1 MMGKVSLGICGN
13 GACGTCGRTALI
25 LSGYYQYIPPPLHGR
40 QKKVEC
46 LFCDLCT
53 PCKKPWSCMIIFSMT
68 TYQKKK
74 KNSMAS
80 S

>member
-1 MMGKVSLGICGN
+1 MMGKVSLGIRGN
-13 GACGTCGRTALI
+13 G
-25 LSGYYQYIPPPLHGR
+25 PPLHGP

-74 KNSMAS
+74 KKKKKSMAS